1 MRVAILDT
9 VHPVLKKRLIENGF
23 DCEEYLLLSRK
34 EIEQGQLKHIQGIV
48 LRSRIRIDAQLLNA
62 MPQLQWIARSGSGLE
77 NINLQAAKSRD
88 IRVYN
93 SPEGNSDAVGEHVLG
108 MLLMIMHKLRS
119 CDKSVHDKVWEREKH
134 RGMEL
139 GNKTVGIIGYG
150 VMGKALA
157 TKLRGI
163 GCKIIAYDKYTSG
176 FSDEYVTEV
185 TEEAFFRRSEIVSV
199 HLPLTDETN
208 GLVDST
214 WLARFSH
221 PFIFI
226 NSSRGSVVKTKDLL
240 DALDA
245 NQVTACGLDVLEF
258 EGRSLEGLTSMG
270 TTDAQK
276 TMTRLLESPNVIL
289 SPHVAGWTTESY
301 FKLSNFLADKILN
314 DFCACRQR

>member
-1 MRVAILDT
+1 MRVAILDA
-9 VHPVLKKRLIENGF
+9 VHPVLKTRLIENGF
-23 DCEEYLLLSRK
+23 ECEEHLLLSRTA
-34 EIEQGQLKHIQGIV
+34 IQQGDLKDIQGIV
-48 LRSRIRIDAQLLNA
+48 LRSRIRIDDQLLEA
-62 MPQLQWIARSGSGLE
+62 MPQLKWIARSGSGLE
-77 NINLQAAKSRD
+77 NINLEAAKSRD

-119 CDKSVHDKVWEREKH
+119 SDKSVHEKAWQREKH

-139 GNKTVGIIGYG
+139 GSKTVGIIGYG

-176 FSDEYVTEV
+176 FSDKYVTEV
-185 TEEAFFRRSEIVSV
+185 TEEEFFRRSEIVSV

-208 GLVDST
+208 GLIDAD

-221 PFIFI
+221 PFIFV
-226 NSSRGSVVKTKDLL
+226 NSARGSVVKTKDLL

-245 NQVTACGLDVLEF
+245 NQVTSIALDVLEF
-258 EGRSLEGLTSMG
+258 EGRSLEGLTSIG
-270 TTDAQK
+270 TTDAEK
-276 TMTRLLESPNVIL
+276 TLTRLLESPNVYL

-301 FKLSNFLADKILN
+301 FKLSNYLADKILN
-314 DFCACRQR
+314 DYSD